1 MEIQFASRALRQYR
15 KLTPDIKRDVMAGL
29 AELKNWPHVRG
40 VKSLQGRNDYRLRVG
55 RYRMIFAVDGDI
67 IWVTD
72 IVIRNESTY

>member
-1 MEIQFASRALRQYR
+1 MEIQFASRALRHYR